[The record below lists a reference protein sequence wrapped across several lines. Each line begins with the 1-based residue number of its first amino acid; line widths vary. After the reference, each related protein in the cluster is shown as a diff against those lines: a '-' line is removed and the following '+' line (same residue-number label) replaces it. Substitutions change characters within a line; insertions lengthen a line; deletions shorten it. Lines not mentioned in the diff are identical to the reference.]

1 MKGMIFMNETI
12 LDNVAKIFGSISPW
26 SVVALLAITLVGVVL
41 MITLC
46 NGGLIAV
53 KKLWKRLF
61 GKKD

>member
-1 MKGMIFMNETI
+1 MNETI
-12 LDNVAKIFGSISPW
+12 LEDVMKVSGNISPL
-26 SVVALLAITLVGVVL
+26 SVVALLAITLVGALL

-46 NGGLIAV
+46 NGGLMAV